1 MRSEAML
8 EGFGVTE
15 EQWRDALAKEPGFA
29 ISESPTYVA
38 RGVAAAAA
46 DPGVDRWSGQIVT
59 ARQLSDAYGVTDA
72 DGSRPDCWGYLAR
85 RTAGDGAAPMPVEDY
100 R

>member
-1 MRSEAML
+1 ML

-15 EQWRDALAKEPGFA
+15 ERWRDALAKEPGFA
-29 ISESPTYVA
+29 ISESPMYVA

-59 ARQLSDAYGVTDA
+59 ARQLSDAYDVTDA